1 MSRKIAGRLEDA
13 ADGDHDAE
21 HQRHDQGAVPAAR
34 AALSGSP
41 SPCRRADTA
50 VRPTPT
56 SSPIET
62 ITQTV

>member
-1 MSRKIAGRLEDA
+1 MATTTPSTSAITS
-13 ADGDHDAE
+13 
-21 HQRHDQGAVPAAR
+21 AVPAAR

-41 SPCRRADTA
+41 SPCRRAATA